1 MNETYEQ
8 EIDLKWLLY
17 RVLRAW
23 RTIVVW
29 AIVIGVVA
37 GAGSLAINLIKIT
50 DPEYVA
56 EEKSNFER
64 EHASWEAT
72 GANLKAE
79 LDNLQTSRD
88 NQVEYNE
95 NSVLMKINPLRE
107 YNASF
112 QLYVDYDYKVDPT
125 LTYQN
130 IDLSDRIIKAYST
143 YMTNGELYQYI
154 INNLSEK
161 MELRYFK
168 EIFSVSAD
176 NSNNMITISVRHE
189 NAEKCQEILDL
200 AAEGI
205 QAKYD
210 SVCETIA
217 EHELLEMN
225 AASYEAVN
233 LSLDSSQKANIQYI
247 SDLDIKIQEKNEEYL
262 DWKKEPEPEA
272 EYTVAEIVKSSIK
285 TLIIGGIIGGVVF
298 AVVVAFC
305 ALLSGK
311 LLNPSDVKNRFGIRL
326 IGELPTSRV
335 KKPFAF
341 VSRLFAAFGGITMVP
356 EDYERMAKTAG
367 MSLKSEL
374 SARED
379 AKDWKN
385 IVLTGTV
392 SEEELQKLLKAMD
405 VDAAYHVTAVSDIL
419 TNAASIEKVVAADCV
434 VLVEKQEVSKA
445 ADIAKEL
452 EALKAWNKPV
462 IGAVVLNA
470 DAVM

>member
-1 MNETYEQ
+1 METYEQ

-23 RTIVVW
+23 RGIVVW
-29 AIVIGVVA
+29 ALVVA
-37 GAGSLAINLIKIT
+37 VAVGIAGGAINLFKIT

-56 EEKSNFER
+56 AQEEQFER
-64 EHASWEAT
+64 EHAAWEAT

-79 LDNLQTSRD
+79 LDNLQYSRK

-112 QLYVDYDYKVDPT
+112 QLYVDYEYKVDPT

-154 INNLSEK
+154 IKNLSEK
-161 MELRYFK
+161 MELRYLK

-176 NSNNMITISVRHE
+176 NTNNMISISVRHE
-189 NAEKCQEILDL
+189 SAEKCQEILDL
-200 AAEGI
+200 AAAGI
-205 QAKYD
+205 QSKFENV
-210 SVCETIA
+210 SKTIA
-217 EHELLEMN
+217 EHDLVEMN
-225 AASYEAVN
+225 AAAYEAVN
-233 LSLDSSQKANIQYI
+233 LSLDASQKANIQYI

-262 DWKKEPEPEA
+262 DWKKLPEPEA
-272 EYTVAEIVKSSIK
+272 EYTVVEIIK
-285 TLIIGGIIGGVVF
+285 GAIKMIIIGGVIGGVVF

-311 LLNPSDVKNRFGIRL
+311 LLNPSDVKKRFGLRL
-326 IGELPTSRV
+326 IGELPTTRV

-341 VSRLFAAFGGITMVP
+341 VSRWFWKFGGITMVP
-356 EDYERMAKTAG
+356 EDYERLAVTAG
-367 MSLKSEL
+367 VNLTSEL
-374 SARED
+374 SAREE
-379 AKDWKN
+379 AKNWRN
-385 IVLTGTV
+385 IVFTGMV
-392 SEEELQKLLKAMD
+392 PEEELQILVATMKLD
-405 VDAAYHVTAVSDIL
+405 GNYSVTAVTDIL
-419 TNAASIEKVVAADCV
+419 TNAASIEQVMAADCV
-434 VLVEKQEVSKA
+434 VLTEKQEFTRIL
-445 ADIAKEL
+445 DMEKEL

-462 IGAVVLNA
+462 LGAIVLNA